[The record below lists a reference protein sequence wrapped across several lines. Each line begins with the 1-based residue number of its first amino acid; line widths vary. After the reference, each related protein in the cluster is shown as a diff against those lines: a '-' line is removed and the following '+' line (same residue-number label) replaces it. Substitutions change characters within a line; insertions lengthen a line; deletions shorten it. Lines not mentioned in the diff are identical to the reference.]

1 MPARDMSDDDKLDE
15 TIEETFPASDPP
27 ANTPETGIRLGTP
40 SVPEPGAVW
49 DNAARS
55 RFELTIDG
63 QTAYLAYERTNDW
76 LSLVHTEVPPELR
89 GRHLGDRLVEAG
101 VSAARANGLQLVA
114 VCPFAQAYMRKHHPD
129 TSVERE

>member
-1 MPARDMSDDDKLDE
+1 MPARDVPDDDKLDE

-40 SVPEPGAVW
+40 FVPEPGAVS

-55 RFELTIDG
+55 QFELTVDG
-63 QTAYLAYERTNDW
+63 QTAYLAYERTKDY

-89 GRHLGDRLVEAG
+89 GRHLGDRLIEAA
-101 VSAARANGLQLVA
+101 VSAARANRLQLVV
-114 VCPFAQAYMRKHHPD
+114 VCPFAQAYMRRHHPD
-129 TSVERE
+129 TSVEKE

>member
-1 MPARDMSDDDKLDE
+1 MPVHDVPDDDKLDE

-40 SVPEPGAVW
+40 FVPEPGAVS
-49 DNAARS
+49 DNPARS
-55 RFELTIDG
+55 RFELTVDG

-101 VSAARANGLQLVA
+101 VSAARANGLQLAV
-114 VCPFAQAYMRKHHPD
+114 VCPFAQAYMRRHHSD
-129 TSVERE
+129 TSFETE